1 MQNNE
6 SKRSVGVLLH
16 ITSLPS
22 GHLGK
27 DAFRFVDSLVNMG
40 VSIWQTLPINLP
52 TSDSPY
58 QCIST
63 HAGNPNFI
71 SLGQLVEDALLKE
84 NEAHA
89 FTDEVMGI
97 AYRRYCAEHPL
108 DDFKRFCE
116 LHQFWL
122 NDFSLFLLLR
132 KKFDNR
138 CWNTWP
144 DEYKHRY
151 HGPLEKL
158 KIERAAAIEV
168 IKFTQFV
175 FFSQWA
181 KLKGYAKKRGI
192 RLFGDIPIFVA
203 YDSADVWAQPHL
215 FKLDNQKEMSVVAG
229 VPPDYFS
236 ETGQR
241 WGNPHYNWPAME
253 ENHFQWWLNRIKTQT
268 ELFDMIRID
277 HFRGLE
283 SAWEIPA
290 EEPNAIKGEWVTA
303 PGNLLLGSI
312 IAHFPQTQLIAE
324 DLGIITDE
332 VNTLRLQY
340 ALPGMKILHFAFD
353 GGNDNPYLPNNIEEN
368 SVTYTGTHDNDT
380 TLGWYQSISDN
391 ERQHFETYVHEHNE
405 NITISMPRTLI
416 EMALNTQSEN
426 VIIPM
431 QDILGLGTESR
442 MNIPGTIE
450 NNWQWRFEWEALT
463 DQYMSQFS
471 ESVKHANRH
480 SNNHHD

>member
-1 MQNNE
+1 MQNNA

-16 ITSLPS
+16 ISSLPS
-22 GHLGK
+22 GNLGA
-27 DAFRFVDSLVNMG
+27 DAYRFIDLLANMG
-40 VSIWQTLPINLP
+40 ASIWQTLPINMP
-52 TSDSPY
+52 TDDSPY

-71 SLGQLVEDALLKE
+71 SLDQLVEGNLLKE

-89 FTDEVMGI
+89 ITNDVMGI
-97 AYRRYCAEHPL
+97 AYSRYCAIHPL

-132 KKFDNR
+132 KKFNHT

-151 HGPLEKL
+151 HDQLEKL
-158 KIERAAAIEV
+158 KIEEATALEV
-168 IKFTQFV
+168 VKFTQFL
-175 FFSQWA
+175 FFAQWA
-181 KLKGYAKKRGI
+181 KLKNYAEKSNI

-241 WGNPHYNWPAME
+241 WGNPHYNWSAME
-253 ENHFQWWLNRIKTQT
+253 ESHFQWWLNRIKTQT

-290 EEPNAIKGEWVTA
+290 EEPNAIKGEWVSA
-303 PGNLLLGSI
+303 PGDMLLDSI
-312 IAHFPQTQLIAE
+312 IAHFPEIQLIAE

-332 VNTLRLQY
+332 VNALRLQY
-340 ALPGMKILHFAFD
+340 ALPGMKILHFAFS
-353 GGNDNPYLPNNIEEN
+353 GENDNPYLPEHIEEN

-380 TLGWYQSISDN
+380 TLGWYHSISDG
-391 ERQHFETYVHEHNE
+391 ERQHFETYLHEHYE
-405 NITISMPRTLI
+405 NKTISMPLILI
-416 EMALNTQSEN
+416 EMALNTRSKY
-426 VIIPM
+426 VVIPM
-431 QDILGLGTESR
+431 QDILELGTESR

-450 NNWQWRFEWEALT
+450 NNWQWRFEWKELT
-463 DQYMSQFS
+463 DQHISQFS
-471 ESVKHANRH
+471 ESIKHANRH
-480 SNNHHD
+480 SINHHD